1 MKFLDGILKILKIV
15 FWIVLI
21 IIVIVILVSIT
32 HTKSNPT
39 PNLAKLE
46 LKSMIINSDDMQRQ
60 IDRIKENPS
69 IKGVLLE
76 VNSPGG
82 TMSGSIEIADLL
94 RELHLPIVAYDAGV
108 MASGSYYASIYSD
121 YIVANRGALVGSI
134 GVIFEGF
141 DIENLL
147 AKLGIQSQTLQAG
160 EYKSAGTFTR
170 QWTKEEK
177 DYLQNLV
184 NKQYDLFV
192 SDVRQR
198 RHLKDT
204 SSTVFAEGKVF
215 TAKQAKELG
224 LIDEVGSKEDAIK
237 KLLELIKDKNP
248 KDAITKPVWLEKPK
262 VENFRDIL
270 INNVSSKVLSTISSK
285 VWM

>member
-1 MKFLDGILKILKIV
+1 MKFLDGILKLLKIV

-21 IIVIVILVSIT
+21 IIVIVILVSMT
-32 HTKSNPT
+32 YTKSTPM

-46 LKSMIINSDDMQRQ
+46 LKSMIINSDDMQKQ

-94 RELHLPIVAYDAGV
+94 KDLRLPIVAYDAGV

-141 DIENLL
+141 DIQNLL
-147 AKLGIQSQTLQAG
+147 AKLGVEPQTLQAG
-160 EYKSAGTFTR
+160 KYKSAGTFTR
-170 QWTKEEK
+170 QWTNEEK

-184 NKQYDLFV
+184 NKQYALFV
-192 SDVRQR
+192 NDVKER
-198 RHLKDT
+198 RHLKE
-204 SSTVFAEGKVF
+204 SPNIFAEGKVF
-215 TAKQAKELG
+215 SASEAKDLG
-224 LIDEVGSKEDAIK
+224 LIDEVGSKSDAVK
-237 KLLELIKDKNP
+237 KLLMLIKQKDP

-262 VENFRDIL
+262 VENFKDML
-270 INNVSSKVLSTISSK
+270 INNVSSKVLSSISSK